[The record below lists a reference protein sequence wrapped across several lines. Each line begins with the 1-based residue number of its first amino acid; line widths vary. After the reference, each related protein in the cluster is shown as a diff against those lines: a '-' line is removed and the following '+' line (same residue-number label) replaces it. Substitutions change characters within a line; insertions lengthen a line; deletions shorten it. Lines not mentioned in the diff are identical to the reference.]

1 MATEEP
7 VVANEV
13 VDEPAVAELA
23 KAEENPP
30 AKSAKSKK
38 EPKAKKPAAPKKKT
52 APAHPPYF
60 EVIDNST
67 FTFLNIFLFSFVN
80 VRWVL
85 CLGCV
90 DD

>member
-80 VRWVL
+80 VR
-85 CLGCV
+85 
-90 DD
+90 